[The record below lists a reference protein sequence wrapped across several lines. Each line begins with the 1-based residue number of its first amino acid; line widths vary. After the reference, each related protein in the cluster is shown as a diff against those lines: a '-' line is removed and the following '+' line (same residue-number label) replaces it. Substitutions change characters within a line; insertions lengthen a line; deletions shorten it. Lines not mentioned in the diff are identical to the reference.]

1 MSGEARAQPL
11 LLLEDEIRDLLGPDE
26 ARRAV
31 RDAFAGLARGEATLP
46 AVVDLEIPQYKGEV
60 HVKSAFLHATPYYTI
75 KVASG
80 FYDNRE
86 RGLPVGNGLMMVFE
100 ADTGSLAALLLDNG
114 FLTDLRTGAAG
125 AVAADLLAR
134 RDIDR
139 VAVIGAGIQGRFQLE
154 ALLRVRTPRSVA
166 VYDLSEPARTA
177 YAEEMSARTGLPVE
191 AVASAEAAVRGAD
204 IVITVTPSR
213 EPYLR
218 SEWLSPGMHVT
229 AVGSDMPQK
238 GELYPD
244 VLVRA
249 DTVVV
254 DSLRQCLGN
263 GEVHHAVEAGLMKP
277 GDVTAELGAIA
288 AGMRPGRQ
296 RDDEITVAD
305 LTGVGV
311 QDAAVAAATVAA
323 ARARGVGRLLV

>member
-1 MSGEARAQPL
+1 
-11 LLLEDEIRDLLGPDE
+11 
-26 ARRAV
+26 V

-46 AVVDLEIPQYKGEV
+46 AVVDLEIPQFKGEV

-75 KVASG
+75 KIASG
-80 FYDNRE
+80 FYDNPV
-86 RGLPVGNGLMMVFE
+86 RGLPVGNGLMLVFA
-100 ADTGSLAALLLDNG
+100 ADTGAPAALLLDNG

-134 RDIDR
+134 RDVER

-166 VYDLSEPARTA
+166 VYDISEPARTA
-177 YAEEMSARTGLPVE
+177 YAAEMSERTGLPVQ
-191 AVASAEAAVRGAD
+191 AVASAESAVRGAD
-204 IVITVTPSR
+204 IVVTVTPSW

-218 SEWLSPGMHVT
+218 AEWLSPGMHVT

-238 GELYPD
+238 GELCPD
-244 VLVRA
+244 ALARA
-249 DTVVV
+249 DKVVV
-254 DSLRQCLGN
+254 DSLQQCLGN
-263 GEVHHAVEAGLMKP
+263 GELHHAVAAGLLKA

-288 AGMRPGRQ
+288 AGMRPGRE

-323 ARARGVGRLLV
+323 ARERGVGRPLV